1 MIVVSL
7 FPPSQGAE
15 AITSAGY
22 LNTMQRKDKGLRKI
36 FRISVTSGIF
46 VQIFSTLSGSGS
58 AFLTKF
64 VIMLNATP
72 LQFAILAA
80 IGQVSQIFQPLGAFV
95 TKKRTK
101 RKGVVLALQL
111 IGCGIALCFGILPF
125 IFSSGD
131 AIHVLLLL
139 LLVSVSLLSIAGNA
153 WIGWITDIVPVNIR
167 GRFFST
173 LSQYVMLTAVIVGM
187 GFSLFIDHFSS
198 AGRQDLH
205 AWASDFFRTENLPL
219 GFAII
224 FFVAVV
230 AAFFGLGV
238 LSRLPEKEKK
248 IEEEDAAGMFFL
260 PLKDSNFRRFLL
272 YNCWWMLAVGIGSP
286 FWQPFMLQKL
296 HMSLF
301 EVQIYSSVNIAA
313 AILVLRPW
321 GRLIDACGNRT
332 AMRLIIMLGGFNP
345 MVWLFVT
352 PQSYHVLYLE
362 AITSGTMW
370 AGAGLVATNFVLSI
384 SPNERRQLYSGV
396 SGAFSG
402 LAMMT
407 TMLASGLFLP
417 QHLEIGSIHL
427 EPEQVLFGITGIA
440 RWSAQIPLSFI
451 REPKSRP
458 VTEAISLF
466 IREIKPKIMK

>member
-1 MIVVSL
+1 MTR
-7 FPPSQGAE
+7 QK
-15 AITSAGY
+15 
-22 LNTMQRKDKGLRKI
+22 KDRGLRKI

-46 VQIFSTLSGSGS
+46 GQIFSTLSGSGS

-64 VIMLNATP
+64 AIMLNATP
-72 LQFAILAA
+72 LHFAILSA
-80 IGQVSQIFQPLGAFV
+80 IGQVSQIFQPLGVFV
-95 TKKRTK
+95 TQRRTK
-101 RKGVVLALQL
+101 RKGVVLTLQF
-111 IGCGIALCFGILPF
+111 IGCGIVLCFGILPF
-125 IFSSGD
+125 VFSTGN
-131 AIHVLLLL
+131 AIHALLLL
-139 LLVSVSLLSIAGNA
+139 FFLSVSLLSIASNA
-153 WIGWITDIVPVNIR
+153 WIGWITDVVPLTVR

-173 LSQYVMLTAVIVGM
+173 LSRYVMLTAVGVGV

-198 AGRQDLH
+198 AGIQDIN
-205 AWASDFFRTENLPL
+205 AQAAAFFRAENLPL

-224 FFVAVV
+224 FFIAVV

-248 IEEEDAAGMFFL
+248 IEEESAAGMFFL
-260 PLKDSNFRRFLL
+260 PMRDSNFRRFLL
-272 YNCWWMLAVGIGSP
+272 YNCWWMLAVGIGAP

-301 EVQIYSSVNIAA
+301 EVQIYSSINIAA
-313 AILVLRPW
+313 AILVLRLW

-352 PQSYHVLYLE
+352 PHSYQVVYLE
-362 AITSGTMW
+362 AITSGIMW

-384 SPNERRQLYSGV
+384 APNERRQLYSGV

-402 LAMMT
+402 FAMMT
-407 TMLASGLFLP
+407 TMLVSGFFLP
-417 QHLEIGSIHL
+417 QHLDIGSIHL
-427 EPEQVLFGITGIA
+427 EPEQVLFGLTGIA
-440 RWSAQIPLSFI
+440 RWSAQIPLSLV

-458 VTEAISLF
+458 VTEAIAFF
-466 IREIKPKIMK
+466 IREIKPRIMK